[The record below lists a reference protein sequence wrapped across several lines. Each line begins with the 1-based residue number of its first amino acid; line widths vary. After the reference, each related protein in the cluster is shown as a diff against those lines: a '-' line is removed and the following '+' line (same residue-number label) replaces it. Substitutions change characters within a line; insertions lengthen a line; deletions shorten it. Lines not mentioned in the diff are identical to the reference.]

1 MLIATNSI
9 VIGYVAVFWP
19 YSLVDTVTVGID
31 VSLSE
36 YLMIV
41 MFGPHFLR
49 ASTFVASCV

>member
-1 MLIATNSI
+1 VLIATNSI